1 MVDQRASR
9 PRIEG
14 ARERQILLATL
25 EVLAELGYDRLTF
38 DEVAARAKAS
48 KASLYRRWVTKGALV
63 SDAVGCDDDGEA
75 PVLPDTG
82 SLRGDLLALVD
93 SDGFFDVDR
102 ASIVGAL
109 ATAIHRDP
117 GAHDAL
123 RRKLVD
129 DGTKHLRL
137 LLRRARERGQT
148 RPGLDVDL
156 LASALPGLVLFRM
169 TFETPGGFPPGFIRS
184 VIEQIILPA
193 AEPGPTE
200 QGDF

>member
-1 MVDQRASR
+1 MADQRASR

-25 EVLAELGYDRLTF
+25 EVLGELGYDRLTF

-48 KASLYRRWVTKGALV
+48 KASLYRRWVTKDALV
-63 SDAVGCDDDGEA
+63 SEAVGCEDDDEP

-82 SLRGDLLALVD
+82 SLRGDLMALAD
-93 SDGFFDVDR
+93 MNGFFDADR

-117 GAHDAL
+117 LRHEAL
-123 RRKLVD
+123 RQKLVT
-129 DGTKHLRL
+129 DGTKHLRPL
-137 LLRRARERGQT
+137 LSRARDRGQT
-148 RPGLDVDL
+148 RPGLDIDL

-169 TFETPGGFPPGFIRS
+169 TFETPGEFPPDFIRN
-184 VIEQIILPA
+184 VLEQIILPA
-193 AEPGPTE
+193 AEPDPN